1 MLATTHRTQRQWL
14 LRPASRCLF
23 QALQGSRQGSS
34 WLLSDAVR
42 SHSRATRPGWP
53 DPARPRPPPIPV
65 AWARFGTATV
75 PNRAHADCFEGAVAY
90 SADMPDGLGSLY
102 ASARAR
108 ITEMTAALS
117 DDAANQTCPATPEWT
132 VHDVIAHLRGI
143 TEDVRT
149 GNLDGVT
156 TDPWTAAQVA
166 RHQHT
171 SLSDLLAGW
180 TQDAPILESVLSS
193 GEPDVPIRAVFD
205 LYAHEADLRGALGL
219 EASLPENFGQW
230 AVPIIA
236 GGFVANVQA

>member
-1 MLATTHRTQRQWL
+1 M
-14 LRPASRCLF
+14 
-23 QALQGSRQGSS
+23 
-34 WLLSDAVR
+34 
-42 SHSRATRPGWP
+42 
-53 DPARPRPPPIPV
+53 
-65 AWARFGTATV
+65 
-75 PNRAHADCFEGAVAY
+75 
-90 SADMPDGLGSLY
+90 
-102 ASARAR
+102 
-108 ITEMTAALS
+108 
-117 DDAANQTCPATPEWT
+117 
-132 VHDVIAHLRGI
+132 HDVIAHLRGI

-236 GGFVANVQA
+236 GGFVANVQAAGLSAVRVVTTEGDEIGASDAPVTLRASRFELFRSLLGRRSAAQVAAYDWGNIDPTPYLKHFFTFGPRDTDLVE